1 MKTDVK
7 KEKIPW
13 LLSTKHNRQMFL
25 RRKTATMMVYGFL
38 ILLLVAAAFSSEV
51 FMKPRNLHN
60 LFSANTGLLLVTFAQ
75 LFVISLGGVDLSV
88 GSVISVVNVVLITL
102 MNDSPVS
109 WFTAI
114 AASLAIGAAVGLF
127 NGLLVVKGNM
137 QPIIATLATQTIF
150 AGAALFVMDIPG
162 GTMPSALSKFIAKG
176 WGYKFPM
183 LYVAAITAAVWLV
196 INRTGFGRS
205 LMAVGGSE
213 QAAESSGI
221 PVARTKIL
229 AFVASGLL
237 TAVAAVCITAY
248 TTSGNPLVGEAY
260 TQRSITTA
268 VVGGAAL
275 AGGRCSVVG
284 CLAAVLIM
292 GIINNLLNLLG
303 MVAYYQYVM
312 QGVILVAALAVS
324 AIRIKR

>member
-1 MKTDVK
+1 
-7 KEKIPW
+7 
-13 LLSTKHNRQMFL
+13 
-25 RRKTATMMVYGFL
+25 
-38 ILLLVAAAFSSEV
+38 
-51 FMKPRNLHN
+51 
-60 LFSANTGLLLVTFAQ
+60 
-75 LFVISLGGVDLSV
+75 
-88 GSVISVVNVVLITL
+88 
-102 MNDSPVS
+102 
-109 WFTAI
+109 
-114 AASLAIGAAVGLF
+114 
-127 NGLLVVKGNM
+127 
-137 QPIIATLATQTIF
+137 
-150 AGAALFVMDIPG
+150 
-162 GTMPSALSKFIAKG
+162 
-176 WGYKFPM
+176 M